1 MIINIERPVN
11 HRHVRYATSV
21 RRENTALPLWNAL
34 RVGQHQV
41 MGCRYS
47 LCGLDKPYLSK
58 ICQTND
64 SDVVL
69 VISFGWIPFNSK
81 VIFFLTIYLT
91 SKYTLLTSF

>member
-41 MGCRYS
+41 MECRYS
-47 LCGLDKPYLSK
+47 LCCLDKPYLSRFVK
-58 ICQTND
+58 PMIPMLGAVVRQ
-64 SDVVL
+64 VL
-69 VISFGWIPFNSK
+69 VISFGWIPFNS
-81 VIFFLTIYLT
+81 
-91 SKYTLLTSF
+91 